1 MEGLLDKI
9 IEACT
14 QYGFKLVAALL
25 IFFIGQWVARLLSR
39 GAENLLAKAKVEKTL
54 ASFGRNIL
62 YWVLMAFICI
72 AALNK
77 IGVETT
83 SFIALLGAAGLAVG
97 LALQGS
103 LSNFAAGVMII
114 IFRPFKVGDFIAA
127 GGTMGTVAE
136 IQIFNTILDAPDNRR
151 EIVPN
156 SKITGD
162 NVTNFSAIEK
172 RRIDLTFGISY
183 GDDMKKAK
191 EVLMALVLGDPRVLK
206 DPAPVVAVSE
216 LGESSVNLVCRPW
229 VKPEDYWDVRFFVVE
244 QGKLALEKAGITI
257 PFPQRD
263 VHVYKHE
270 A

>member
-9 IEACT
+9 YEVCMRNA
-14 QYGFKLVAALL
+14 FNLLAALL
-25 IFFIGQWVARLLSR
+25 IFFIGRWAIGLLSDLVSR
-39 GAENLLAKAKVEKTL
+39 ALDKAQVDKTL
-54 ASFGRNIL
+54 ARFIRNVV
-62 YWVLMAFICI
+62 YWVMFVFVCT

-114 IFRPFKVGDFIAA
+114 LFRPFKVGDFISA
-127 GGTMGTVAE
+127 GGVMGSVEE
-136 IQIFNTILDAPDNRR
+136 IQIFNTILNAPDNRK

-162 NVTNFSAIEK
+162 NVTNFSAIDR
-172 RRIDLTFGISY
+172 RRIDMVFGISY
-183 GDDMKKAK
+183 TSDMKKAK
-191 EVLMALVLGDPRVLK
+191 EVLMNILLSDPRVLK
-206 DPAPVVAVSE
+206 DPQPVVAVSE
-216 LGESSVNLVCRPW
+216 LAESSVNLVCRPW
-229 VKPEDYWDVRFFVVE
+229 VKPDDYWSVRFDVTE
-244 QGKLALEKAGITI
+244 QAKLALEKAGIVI

-263 VHVYKHE
+263 VHLYKHE
-270 A
+270 